1 MVVGGGVIFFV
12 GGIFLWGG
20 YFWLGEGVDG
30 LKEGS
35 ECYAIKQF
43 EIHLQMTQK
52 NTFKYE
58 GKNSLW
64 GGE

>member
-20 YFWLGEGVDG
+20 YFLLGEGVDSLG
-30 LKEGS
+30 VGA
-35 ECYAIKQF
+35 ECYAIKEF

-52 NTFKYE
+52 NTFK
-58 GKNSLW
+58 L
-64 GGE
+64 